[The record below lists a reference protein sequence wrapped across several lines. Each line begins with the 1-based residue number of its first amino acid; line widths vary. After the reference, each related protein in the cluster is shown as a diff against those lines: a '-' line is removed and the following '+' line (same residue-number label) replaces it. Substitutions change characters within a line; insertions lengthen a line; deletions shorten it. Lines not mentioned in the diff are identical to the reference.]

1 MGGGILGAITG
12 GRLGTVEDI
21 FGNDSNRKQEELAKQ
36 QLELQ
41 RQQQEQEDQ
50 ARNKANQRQPDIDG
64 LLQGNTSQGLGS
76 TSLTGTAGAPIDPTK
91 LGKGN
96 QLLGGI

>member
-1 MGGGILGAITG
+1 MGGGIVGALTGGLLGA
-12 GRLGTVEDI
+12 VEDI
-21 FGNDSNRKQEELAKQ
+21 FGNDSSKKQEELARQ

-41 RQQQEQEDQ
+41 RQQQQQEEQ
-50 ARNKANQRQPDIDG
+50 ARNKANQRQPDIDS
-64 LLQGNTSQGLGS
+64 LLQSNTSKGLGA

-96 QLLGGI
+96 QLLGG